1 MEQAESSVW
10 NSTSSSTHPLA
21 GKAVAASAADHP
33 VGRLLIILLR
43 RQDLWTFSRDGDRM
57 LVLGGKLTVQ
67 RPRGP
72 AVRIDCHVIGAF
84 GDHGLDREHHAFLDA
99 GAFAGIADMHISRLL
114 VQVTTDAMG
123 EKVAHDAEAVR
134 LRMPLDR
141 ACHVTE
147 PIAGLRLRDAEV
159 KAFLRDAHQL
169 LGLRRDLPDRIA
181 PGRIA
186 EPAVELR
193 NRVDRHDIAFLKW
206 LIARKSMR
214 DHVVDG
220 GARRIWIALVALLV
234 WLGAML
240 QNNVLEYAINL
251 VRRDARFDERGD
263 RAMAFGHHLACL
275 ADGLNFMLAF

>member
-1 MEQAESSVW
+1 MLCRIRKKEVDQLV
-10 NSTSSSTHPLA
+10 
-21 GKAVAASAADHP
+21 V
-33 VGRLLIILLR
+33 RLLIILLR
-43 RQDLWTFSRDGDRM
+43 GQDLWTFSRDGDRM
-57 LVLGGKLTVQ
+57 LVLGGKLAVQ

-84 GDHGLDREHHAFLDA
+84 GDHGLDREHHAFLNA
-99 GAFAGIADMHISRLL
+99 ETFAGIADMHISRLL

-134 LRMPLDR
+134 LRMPLDHT
-141 ACHVTE
+141 CHVTE

-169 LGLRRDLPDRIA
+169 LGRRRDLPDRIA

-186 EPAVELR
+186 EPAVELGD
-193 NRVDRHDIAFLKW
+193 RVDRHDIAFLKW

>member
-1 MEQAESSVW
+1 MPNTKKEV
-10 NSTSSSTHPLA
+10 
-21 GKAVAASAADHP
+21 DHL
-33 VGRLLIILLR
+33 VGRPLIILLR
-43 RQDLWTFSRDGDRM
+43 GQDLWTFSRDGDRM
-57 LVLGGKLTVQ
+57 LVLGGELAVQ

-72 AVRIDCHVIGAF
+72 AIRIDCHVVGAF
-84 GDHGLDREHHAFLDA
+84 GDHGLDREHHTFLDA
-99 GAFAGIADMHISRLL
+99 EAFSGLADMHISRLL
-114 VQVTTDAMG
+114 VQVPADAMG

-134 LRMPLDR
+134 FRMLLNR
-141 ACHVTE
+141 ARHVAE

-169 LGLRRDLPDRIA
+169 LGRRRDLPDRIA

-193 NRVDRHDIAFLKW
+193 DRVDRHDIAFLKW
-206 LIARKSMR
+206 LIARKAMR

-220 GARRIWIALVALLV
+220 GTGRILIALVALLV

-240 QNNVLEYAINL
+240 QNHVFEYALNL

-263 RAMAFGHHLACL
+263 CTMAFGHHLACL
-275 ADGLNFMLAF
+275 ADGLDFMLAF